1 MATDAGRGP
10 EAVVAAL
17 QPLIASFTTSSD
29 PPLGLGVA
37 CAGQI
42 DPVTGAVIYAPN
54 LGWRDVPLAA
64 RLKEAF
70 RIPVVVENDVRAAAW
85 GEFVTGAAGRGRSLV
100 AIFVGTGVGSG
111 AVLDGTLWRGA
122 GNAAGE
128 VGHTQV
134 VADGL
139 PCRCGRHGCLEQYVS
154 GGGFQRRLA
163 AAVQGGRPGRLVEA
177 CGGDASRL
185 TALDVYTAAQTGDT
199 LAHELWSDA
208 VRYLTMATANY
219 ITLVNPDV
227 LVLGGGVIE
236 TVPALFDAVAE
247 AVPELTTLVAGRSLR
262 IERARLG
269 DLSGLIGAAALATP
283 A

>member
-1 MATDAGRGP
+1 MIAT
-10 EAVVAAL
+10 L
-17 QPLIASFTTSSD
+17 QPLVARLTTSAD
-29 PPLGLGVA
+29 TPLALGVA

-42 DPVTGAVIYAPN
+42 DPATGAVVYAPN
-54 LGWRDVPLAA
+54 LGWRDVPLGA
-64 RLKEAF
+64 RLTEVF

-85 GEFVTGAAGRGRSLV
+85 GEFVARAGGQGESLI

-111 AVLDGTLWRGA
+111 AVLNGTLWRGA

-134 VADGL
+134 VSDGL

-154 GGGFQRRLA
+154 GSGFQRRFA
-163 AAVQGGRPGRLVEA
+163 AASKQGRSSRLVDV
-177 CGGDASRL
+177 CGGDPSRL
-185 TALDVYTAAQTGDT
+185 TALDVYTAAGAGDP

-208 VRYLTMATANY
+208 VRFLTMATANY
-219 ITLVNPDV
+219 VTLLNPDV
-227 LVLGGGVIE
+227 LVMGGGVME
-236 TVPALFDAVAE
+236 TVPALFDAVAK
-247 AVPELTTLVAGRSLR
+247 AVPPLTTLLGGRVLR

-269 DLSGLIGAAALATP
+269 DLSGLVGAAALATP

>member
-1 MATDAGRGP
+1 MVAT
-10 EAVVAAL
+10 L
-17 QPLIASFTTSSD
+17 QPLIASLITSNEA
-29 PPLGLGVA
+29 PLALGVA

-42 DPVTGAVIYAPN
+42 DPLTGAVIYAPN
-54 LGWRDVPLAA
+54 LDWHHVPLGA
-64 RLKEAF
+64 RLREVF
-70 RIPVVVENDVRAAAW
+70 GIPVVVENDVRAAAW
-85 GEFVTGAAGRGRSLV
+85 GEFISRAGDRRGSLV

-111 AVLDGTLWRGA
+111 AVVDGTLWRGA

-139 PCRCGRHGCLEQYVS
+139 PCRCGRRGCLEQYAS
-154 GGGFQRRLA
+154 GSGFQRRLA
-163 AAVQGGRPGRLVEA
+163 AAIEAGRATRLVEA

-185 TALDVYTAAQTGDT
+185 TALDVYTAAGAADAV
-199 LAHELWSDA
+199 AHELWGDA
-208 VRYLTMATANY
+208 VRLLTMAAANY
-219 ITLVNPDV
+219 VTLLNPHV

-247 AVPELTTLVAGRSLR
+247 AVPGLTTILAGRSSR

-269 DLSGLIGAAALATP
+269 DLSGLVGAAALASP